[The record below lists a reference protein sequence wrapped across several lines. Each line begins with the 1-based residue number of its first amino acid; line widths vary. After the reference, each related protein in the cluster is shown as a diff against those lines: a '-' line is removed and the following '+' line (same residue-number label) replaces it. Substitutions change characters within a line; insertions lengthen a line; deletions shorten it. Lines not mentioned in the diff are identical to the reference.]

1 MGRRRNHERRD
12 LPPNL
17 YVRNGGYYSYRDPRD
32 GKEYG
37 LGRNRRLAVSEAI
50 QANIEL
56 LGDAGHVPLSTRIS
70 QIDSVTLHSWLE
82 RYEKIVAS
90 RGLKP
95 KTLIDYASK
104 LRSIKERMQDI
115 PIAEITTKQIAI
127 ILNDYANEGKHAMAK
142 LIRSTLG
149 DIFRE
154 AIAEGHIT
162 VNPVTA
168 TRAAKFEVKR
178 TRLTVEEY
186 REIYRAAGT
195 LSPWVRLS
203 MDLAVLTGQ
212 RVSDLCAMS
221 WEDIRDGYLYVEQK
235 KTGAKLAIPV
245 GLKIEE
251 LNISLEGVLQKFRK
265 LSTGKTII
273 SSSSGKKL
281 STTTVSGNF
290 RRARELCGIIFTGEP
305 PSFHELRSLSA
316 RLYGKQVG
324 DSFAQHLLGHKS
336 GSMTATYRDDRGR
349 EWDRIE
355 IG

>member
-1 MGRRRNHERRD
+1 MGRKRNHERRD

-37 LGRNRRLAVSEAI
+37 LGRDRRLAVSEAI

-56 LGDAGHVPLSTRIS
+56 LGDAGHIPLSARIN
-70 QIDSVTLHSWLE
+70 QEDSVTFHSWLE
-82 RYEKIVAS
+82 RYEKIITS

-115 PIAEITTKQIAI
+115 PIAEITTKQIAMV
-127 ILNDYANEGKHAMAK
+127 LNDYATEGKHAMAK
-142 LIRSTLG
+142 LIRSTLS

-168 TRAAKFEVKR
+168 TRTAKFEVKR
-178 TRLTVEEY
+178 ARLTVEEY
-186 REIYRAAGT
+186 RKLHQAAGT
-195 LSPWVRLS
+195 LSTWVNLA
-203 MDLAVLTGQ
+203 MDLALLTGQ
-212 RVSDLCAMS
+212 RVSDLCAMR
-221 WEDIRDGYLYVEQK
+221 WEDIQEGYLYVEQK

-245 GLKIEE
+245 ELKIDE
-251 LNISLEGVLQKFRK
+251 LSISLEGVLQKCRK
-265 LSTGKTII
+265 LSDGKTII
-273 SSSSGKKL
+273 SSSTGKKL
-281 STTTVSGNF
+281 TPATVSGNF
-290 RRARELCGIIFTGEP
+290 RKARDLSGLNFSGEP

-316 RLYGKQVG
+316 RLYGKQAG
-324 DSFAQHLLGHKS
+324 DSFAQQLLGHKS
-336 GSMTATYRDDRGR
+336 GIMTAKYRDDRGR
-349 EWDRIE
+349 EWNRIE